1 MSSRMPADT
10 CRTLAVFG
18 LMLALAAC
26 GHEQVRRV
34 PAGAQQSP
42 VSDAAAQSPRS
53 GPGNAA
59 ARYALNQ
66 IGVPYRYGGSGTSGF
81 DCSGLV
87 QYAWS
92 RAGRSIPRTTKDQF
106 KRLSA
111 VERNELKAGDL
122 LFFRIDGTISHVG
135 LYLGDDQFVHAPSSG
150 RTVTTA
156 SLDSDFYRDRFVR
169 GARP

>member
-10 CRTLAVFG
+10 YRTIAIIGVL
-18 LMLALAAC
+18 LSLAAC
-26 GHEQVRRV
+26 GHEQVRRLPEGQEGV
-34 PAGAQQSP
+34 P
-42 VSDAAAQSPRS
+42 VSRP
-53 GPGNAA
+53 A
-59 ARYALNQ
+59 ARSAPGDMAAKHALSQ
-66 IGVPYRYGGSGTSGF
+66 LGVPYRYGGSGTSGF

-92 RAGRSIPRTTKDQF
+92 QAGRSIPRTTRDQY
-106 KRLSA
+106 RQLSS
-111 VERNELKAGDL
+111 VGRQELRAGDL
-122 LFFRIDGTISHVG
+122 LFFRIDGSISHVG
-135 LYLGDDQFVHAPSSG
+135 MYLGADRFVHAPSSG